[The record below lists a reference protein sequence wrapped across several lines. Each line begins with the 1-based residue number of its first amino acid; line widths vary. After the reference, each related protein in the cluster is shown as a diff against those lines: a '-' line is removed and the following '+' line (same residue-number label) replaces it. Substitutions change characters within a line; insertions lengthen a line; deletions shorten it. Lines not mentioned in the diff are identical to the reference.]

1 MRDDVMQ
8 LAGDPNPLLGNGEPR
23 LLLALPL
30 QALGTVGQKRG
41 LDPLAAEGKA
51 HSVGGGKHEPG
62 RHGVF
67 EPAPTRNEVDEI
79 ADDDGTTAER
89 AGNDRPAA
97 LGMGAE
103 GVEDDEQGDPMLEGR
118 LVRAGIVNERDLEPD
133 RGEHECKDDGRCP
146 PPPGEGKGDQ
156 KEDNGVREPRTGN
169 AVVEE
174 RMGPD
179 LVLRRP
185 GEGEREQGVQEIAR
199 TQFRPPACAH
209 GRTVARRFPAR
220 IRPNDDPRRPGSPSR
235 ATLQS
240 GFRPTKRGP
249 RRTSVE
255 PVEISRRLE
264 MQERILPRL
273 GAVSGVLFVVLLFG
287 PSSSGSDSQ
296 IVVALELL
304 GLLLFIPFL
313 GYLWSLLRAAEGP
326 GGWLSAT
333 ALGAGLVGI
342 TMKLASIGPG
352 WAARDFDD
360 GTAIH
365 KALDRMN
372 EVAFVAQMLPDGVM
386 LAAIAIVTLKTS
398 ALPRWLGWLAAV
410 AAPLLVVNG
419 MFLDA
424 EFGPA
429 FLLFML
435 WTLLASVVLT
445 VRPSGVQ
452 SQAAAV
458 THSPIPA

>member
-1 MRDDVMQ
+1 
-8 LAGDPNPLLGNGEPR
+8 
-23 LLLALPL
+23 
-30 QALGTVGQKRG
+30 
-41 LDPLAAEGKA
+41 
-51 HSVGGGKHEPG
+51 
-62 RHGVF
+62 
-67 EPAPTRNEVDEI
+67 
-79 ADDDGTTAER
+79 
-89 AGNDRPAA
+89 
-97 LGMGAE
+97 
-103 GVEDDEQGDPMLEGR
+103 
-118 LVRAGIVNERDLEPD
+118 
-133 RGEHECKDDGRCP
+133 
-146 PPPGEGKGDQ
+146 
-156 KEDNGVREPRTGN
+156 
-169 AVVEE
+169 
-174 RMGPD
+174 
-179 LVLRRP
+179 
-185 GEGEREQGVQEIAR
+185 
-199 TQFRPPACAH
+199 
-209 GRTVARRFPAR
+209 
-220 IRPNDDPRRPGSPSR
+220 
-235 ATLQS
+235 
-240 GFRPTKRGP
+240 
-249 RRTSVE
+249 
-255 PVEISRRLE
+255 

-287 PSSSGSDSQ
+287 PSLSGSDSQ
-296 IVVALELL
+296 FVVALELL

-313 GYLWSLLRAAEGP
+313 GYLWSVLRATEGP

-398 ALPRWLGWLAAV
+398 ALPCWLGWLAAV

-429 FLLFML
+429 FLLFLL

-445 VRPSGVQ
+445 VRPSAVR
-452 SQAAAV
+452 SQAAPV
-458 THSPIPA
+458 TPSPTPA